1 MIRSFRSKALAELWS
16 TGSSRRIDAR
26 LHKRILLRLDRLDAA
41 SAPEEMQLPGF
52 DFHELKGFKPTRY
65 TIHVNGPWCLT
76 FEFQDGDASRV
87 DFEQYH

>member
-16 TGSSRRIDAR
+16 TGRTRRIDVK

-41 SAPEEMQLPGF
+41 TAPEEMHLPGF
-52 DFHELKGFKPTRY
+52 DFHELRGFRPKRY

-76 FEFQDGDASRV
+76 FGFEDGDAWRV

>member
-16 TGSSRRIDAR
+16 TGGTRKIDTKM
-26 LHKRILLRLDRLDAA
+26 HQRILVRLDRLDAA
-41 SAPEEMQLPGF
+41 TAPEEMHLPGF

-76 FEFQDGDASRV
+76 FEFEDGDARRV

>member
-16 TGSSRRIDAR
+16 TGGTRKIDTKM
-26 LHKRILLRLDRLDAA
+26 HQRILVRLDRLDAA
-41 SAPEEMQLPGF
+41 TAPEEMHLPGF

-76 FEFQDGDASRV
+76 FEFEGGDARRV